1 MDRRRDRLVRVARG
15 ALIIDGPG
23 RRVKARLGGEIRPA
37 SLPAVL
43 TPPLFLD
50 KNRGN
55 LLKQPV
61 LPNVIFRRPG
71 KKVRRLG
78 PGASEEWG

>member
-1 MDRRRDRLVRVARG
+1 MDRRGDRLVRGARG

-50 KNRGN
+50 KNRG
-55 LLKQPV
+55 
-61 LPNVIFRRPG
+61 IY
-71 KKVRRLG
+71 
-78 PGASEEWG
+78 